1 MRIDCFLFPSNAP
14 CSFQK
19 YFSIVYHVQ
28 STVLVTV
35 EETKGGKTSSVFIQ
49 DGDGQCVW
57 ELVVGAPIEETA
69 EWEGMEKVRM
79 RN

>member
-1 MRIDCFLFPSNAP
+1 MYKALCWLLWKKPRWWW
-14 CSFQK
+14 
-19 YFSIVYHVQ
+19 
-28 STVLVTV
+28 
-35 EETKGGKTSSVFIQ
+35 GGRETSSVFIQ

-79 RN
+79 RNLIVHFTEWENKWITAG